1 MLEELVTDHPHTAR
15 YTTPDPLG
23 LAPAPN
29 PHTYAQNPTTTIDL
43 FGLAPIAAC
52 GARNVPGIA
61 TGPSDRR
68 LRGSEG
74 NAARIP
80 GQVADALRGRAF
92 STFDSFRE
100 EFWRNVRSFP
110 ELRSQFSLQN
120 QIRMDGGYSPFALDT
135 QWYNGSKVYTLHH
148 IDPVRSGGGIY
159 DMDNLAVVTS
169 RFHGD
174 ALDPTYRYK
183 R

>member
-1 MLEELVTDHPHTAR
+1 M
-15 YTTPDPLG
+15 
-23 LAPAPN
+23 
-29 PHTYAQNPTTTIDL
+29 
-43 FGLAPIAAC
+43 
-52 GARNVPGIA
+52 
-61 TGPSDRR
+61 
-68 LRGSEG
+68 
-74 NAARIP
+74 
-80 GQVADALRGRAF
+80 
-92 STFDSFRE
+92 
-100 EFWRNVRSFP
+100 RSFP